1 MIRRRGGNQVIPR
14 PTQWREGES
23 PSWLA
28 NSNPGLRDHALVV
41 KALSSHV
48 VDRNVDTVEMS
59 QEWVNTARVSAVL
72 VAIVEAPEGPSVIL
86 TRRTDHLRNHPGQI
100 SFPGGRVEESESVHE
115 AAVREAH
122 EEIGL
127 LPEQVHI
134 IGELDPLTTFVSN
147 SLIIPVVARVDGV
160 PSFVIQET
168 EVARVF
174 LTPLHELTRADTYR
188 NEWWARP
195 QGDINI
201 HFFELADETVWGA
214 TGRILRQLIDV
225 VTD

>member
-1 MIRRRGGNQVIPR
+1 MIRRRGGDQVIPR
-14 PTQWREGES
+14 PMHWREGVAPE
-23 PSWLA
+23 WLG
-28 NSNPGLRDHALVV
+28 SHTVALHDMTHVLSAV
-41 KALSSHV
+41 SSHV
-48 VDRNVDTVEMS
+48 VNRNEDSSEMS
-59 QEWVNTARVSAVL
+59 QEWVATARVSAVL
-72 VAIVEAPEGPSVIL
+72 VALVDHPEGPSVIL

-127 LPEQVHI
+127 NPEDVHI

-160 PSFVIQET
+160 PTFTLQET

-174 LTPLHELTRADTYR
+174 MTPLHDLAREDTYH
-188 NEWWARP
+188 NEWWSRP

-201 HFFELADETVWGA
+201 HFFELDDETVWGA
-214 TGRILRQLIDV
+214 TGRILRQLLDV
-225 VTD
+225 VAQ

>member
-1 MIRRRGGNQVIPR
+1 
-14 PTQWREGES
+14 
-23 PSWLA
+23 
-28 NSNPGLRDHALVV
+28 
-41 KALSSHV
+41 
-48 VDRNVDTVEMS
+48 MS

-72 VAIVEAPEGPSVIL
+72 VAIVDTPDGPSVIL

-127 LPEQVHI
+127 HPDDVHI

-147 SLIIPVVARVDGV
+147 SLIIPVVARIDGN
-160 PSFVIQET
+160 PSFVREEA

-174 LTPLHELTRADTYR
+174 MTPLHELAREDTYR

-201 HFFELADETVWGA
+201 HFFELDDETVWGA
-214 TGRILRQLIDV
+214 TGRILRQVIDV
-225 VTD
+225 VTA

>member
-1 MIRRRGGNQVIPR
+1 MRRRGGDQVIPR
-14 PTQWREGES
+14 PSQWREGDA
-23 PSWLA
+23 PSWL
-28 NSNPGLRDHALVV
+28 SHDRSMLRDMQHVV
-41 KALSSHV
+41 QRLSSHSV
-48 VDRNVDTVEMS
+48 NRNVDNPEMS
-59 QEWVNTARVSAVL
+59 QEWVLTARVSAVL
-72 VAIVEAPEGPSVIL
+72 VALVDHADGPSVIL

-115 AAVREAH
+115 AAVREAQ

-127 LPEQVHI
+127 DPATVHI

-147 SLIIPVVARVDGV
+147 SLIIPVVARIDGI
-160 PSFVIQET
+160 PTFTLQEE

-174 LTPLHELTRADTYR
+174 MNPLHDLAREDTYR
-188 NEWWARP
+188 NEWWSRP

-201 HFFELADETVWGA
+201 HFFELDDETVWGA

-225 VTD
+225 VAA

>member
-1 MIRRRGGNQVIPR
+1 MTRRRGGNQVIPR
-14 PTQWREGES
+14 PTQWREGEA
-23 PSWLA
+23 PSWLT
-28 NSNPGLRDHALVV
+28 SSHPGLRDSAHIVN
-41 KALSSHV
+41 ALSSHV
-48 VDRNVDTVEMS
+48 VERNEDSVEMS
-59 QEWVNTARVSAVL
+59 QEWVITARVSAVL
-72 VAIVEAPEGPSVIL
+72 VAIVDTPEGPSVIL

-127 LPEQVHI
+127 QPEHVHI

-147 SLIIPVVARVDGV
+147 SLIIPVVARVEGIPD
-160 PSFVIQET
+160 FVIEEA

-174 LTPLHELTRADTYR
+174 MTPLHDLAREDTYR

-201 HFFELADETVWGA
+201 HFFELDDETVWGA

-225 VTD
+225 VTS

>member
-1 MIRRRGGNQVIPR
+1 VIRRRGGDQVIPR
-14 PTQWREGES
+14 PAQWRNGDA
-23 PSWLA
+23 PSWFSHDRAMLHNMSHVLSA
-28 NSNPGLRDHALVV
+28 V
-41 KALSSHV
+41 SSHV
-48 VDRNVDTVEMS
+48 VNRNEDSSEMS
-59 QEWVNTARVSAVL
+59 QEWVSTARVSAVL
-72 VAIVEAPEGPSVIL
+72 VALVDHPDGPSVIL

-127 LPEQVHI
+127 IPEHVHI

-147 SLIIPVVARVDGV
+147 SLIIPVVARVEGL
-160 PSFVIQET
+160 PTFVLQET

-174 LTPLHELTRADTYR
+174 MTPLHNLAREDTYR
-188 NEWWARP
+188 NEWWERP

-201 HFFELADETVWGA
+201 HFFELDDETVWGA

-225 VTD
+225 VAQ

>member
-23 PSWLA
+23 PSWLT
-28 NSNPGLRDHALVV
+28 SGNPELRDTAHVV
-41 KALSSHV
+41 KVLSSHIV
-48 VDRNVDTVEMS
+48 ERNEDSVEMS
-59 QEWVNTARVSAVL
+59 QEWVITARVSAVL
-72 VAIVEAPEGPSVIL
+72 VAIVDTPDGPSVIL

-127 LPEQVHI
+127 QPEHVHI

-160 PSFVIQET
+160 PDFVLEEA

-174 LTPLHELTRADTYR
+174 MTPLHDL
-188 NEWWARP
+188 AR
-195 QGDINI
+195 
-201 HFFELADETVWGA
+201 
-214 TGRILRQLIDV
+214 
-225 VTD
+225 

>member
-1 MIRRRGGNQVIPR
+1 MIRRRGGDQVIPR
-14 PTQWREGES
+14 PSQWREGDA
-23 PSWLA
+23 PSWFSHDRAFLHNMQHVLDA
-28 NSNPGLRDHALVV
+28 V
-41 KALSSHV
+41 SSHV
-48 VDRNVDTVEMS
+48 VDRNEDSSEMS
-59 QEWVNTARVSAVL
+59 QEWVATARVSAVL
-72 VAIVEAPEGPSVIL
+72 VALVEHPDGPSVIL

-127 LPEQVHI
+127 NPDSVHI

-147 SLIIPVVARVDGV
+147 SLIIPVVARIDGV
-160 PSFVIQET
+160 PSFTLQEA

-174 LTPLHELTRADTYR
+174 IAPLHDLAREDTYR
-188 NEWWARP
+188 NEWWSRP

-201 HFFELADETVWGA
+201 HFFELDDETVWGA

-225 VTD
+225 VAV

>member
-1 MIRRRGGNQVIPR
+1 MIRRRGGDQVIPR
-14 PTQWREGES
+14 PSQWREGDA
-23 PSWLA
+23 PSWLT
-28 NSNPGLRDHALVV
+28 RDRAVLHDMQHVLGAV
-41 KALSSHV
+41 SSHV
-48 VDRNVDTVEMS
+48 VNRNEDSSEMS
-59 QEWVNTARVSAVL
+59 QEWVATARVSAVL
-72 VAIVEAPEGPSVIL
+72 VALVEHPNGPSVIL

-127 LPEQVHI
+127 HPDNVHI

-147 SLIIPVVARVDGV
+147 SLIIPVVARIDGV
-160 PSFVIQET
+160 PSFTLQEA

-174 LTPLHELTRADTYR
+174 IAPLHDLAREDTYR
-188 NEWWARP
+188 NEWWSRP

-201 HFFELADETVWGA
+201 HFFELDDETVWGA

-225 VTD
+225 VAA

>member
-1 MIRRRGGNQVIPR
+1 VIRRRGGNQVIPR

-23 PSWLA
+23 PSWLT
-28 NSNPGLRDHALVV
+28 SGNPELRDTAHVV
-41 KALSSHV
+41 KALSSRIV
-48 VDRNVDTVEMS
+48 ERNEDSVEMS
-59 QEWVNTARVSAVL
+59 QEWVITARVSAVL
-72 VAIVEAPEGPSVIL
+72 VAIVDTPDGPSVIL

-127 LPEQVHI
+127 QPEHVHI

-160 PSFVIQET
+160 PDFVLEEA

-174 LTPLHELTRADTYR
+174 MTPLHDLAREDTYR

-201 HFFELADETVWGA
+201 HFFELDDETVWGA

-225 VTD
+225 VTA

>member
-14 PTQWREGES
+14 PSSWREGEE
-23 PSWLA
+23 PSWFSHDCSDTRNTPHVL
-28 NSNPGLRDHALVV
+28 N
-41 KALSSHV
+41 ALSSYV
-48 VDRNVDTVEMS
+48 VNRHEDSAEMS
-59 QEWVNTARVSAVL
+59 QQWVLTARVSAVL
-72 VAIVEAPEGPSVIL
+72 VGIVDLPDGPAVIL

-122 EEIGL
+122 EEVGL
-127 LPEQVHI
+127 DPESVHI

-147 SLIIPVVARVDGV
+147 SLIVPVVARIEGI
-160 PSFVIQET
+160 PSFILQEE
-168 EVARVF
+168 EVARVM
-174 LTPLHELTRADTYR
+174 LTPLQDLVRKDTYH

-201 HFFELADETVWGA
+201 HFFELDDETVWGA

-225 VTD
+225 VLA

>member
-1 MIRRRGGNQVIPR
+1 
-14 PTQWREGES
+14 
-23 PSWLA
+23 
-28 NSNPGLRDHALVV
+28 
-41 KALSSHV
+41 
-48 VDRNVDTVEMS
+48 
-59 QEWVNTARVSAVL
+59 
-72 VAIVEAPEGPSVIL
+72 
-86 TRRTDHLRNHPGQI
+86 
-100 SFPGGRVEESESVHE
+100 
-115 AAVREAH
+115 
-122 EEIGL
+122 
-127 LPEQVHI
+127 VHI

-174 LTPLHELTRADTYR
+174 LTPLHELARADTYR

>member
-1 MIRRRGGNQVIPR
+1 VIRRRGGNQVIPR

-23 PSWLA
+23 PSWVSS
-28 NSNPGLRDHALVV
+28 NNPGLRDHAHVV

-48 VDRNVDTVEMS
+48 VDRNENSVEMS

-72 VAIVEAPEGPSVIL
+72 VAIVDAPEGPSVIL
-86 TRRTDHLRNHPGQI
+86 TRRADHLRNHPGQI

-122 EEIGL
+122 EEINL
-127 LPEQVHI
+127 NPENVHI

-147 SLIIPVVARVDGV
+147 SLIIPVVARVDGI

-174 LTPLHELTRADTYR
+174 VTPLHELAREDTYR

-201 HFFELADETVWGA
+201 HFFELDDETVWGA
-214 TGRILRQLIDV
+214 TGRILRQVIDV
-225 VTD
+225 VTA

>member
-23 PSWLA
+23 PSWLT
-28 NSNPGLRDHALVV
+28 SGNPELRDTAHVV
-41 KALSSHV
+41 KALSSRIV
-48 VDRNVDTVEMS
+48 ERNEDSAEMS
-59 QEWVNTARVSAVL
+59 QEWVITARVSAVL
-72 VAIVEAPEGPSVIL
+72 VAIVDTPDGPSVIL

-127 LPEQVHI
+127 QPEHVHI

-160 PSFVIQET
+160 PDFVLEEA

-174 LTPLHELTRADTYR
+174 MTPLHDLAREDTYR

-201 HFFELADETVWGA
+201 HFFELDDETVWGA

-225 VTD
+225 VTA

>member
-1 MIRRRGGNQVIPR
+1 MSHVL
-14 PTQWREGES
+14 ES
-23 PSWLA
+23 
-28 NSNPGLRDHALVV
+28 
-41 KALSSHV
+41 LSSHAV
-48 VDRNVDTVEMS
+48 NRNEDSSEMS
-59 QEWVNTARVSAVL
+59 QEWVATARVSAVL
-72 VAIVEAPEGPSVIL
+72 VAVVQQPQGPSVIL

-100 SFPGGRVEESESVHE
+100 SFPGGRVEESETIHE

-127 LPEQVHI
+127 DSGSVHI

-147 SLIIPVVARVDGV
+147 SLIIPVVARVEGL
-160 PSFVIQET
+160 PHFVLQEE
-168 EVARVF
+168 EVARVM
-174 LTPLHELTRADTYR
+174 LTPLHELAREDTYR

-201 HFFELADETVWGA
+201 HFFELDDETVWGA

-225 VTD
+225 VAK

>member
-14 PTQWREGES
+14 PTQWREGDA

-28 NSNPGLRDHALVV
+28 SSHPGLRDSAHILN
-41 KALSSHV
+41 ALSSHV
-48 VDRNVDTVEMS
+48 VERNEDSVEMS
-59 QEWVNTARVSAVL
+59 QEWVITARVSAVL
-72 VAIVEAPEGPSVIL
+72 VAIVDAPEGPSVIL
-86 TRRTDHLRNHPGQI
+86 TRRTEHLRNHPGQI
-100 SFPGGRVEESESVHE
+100 SFPGGRVEEAESVHE
-115 AAVREAH
+115 AAIREAH

-127 LPEQVHI
+127 QPEHVHI

-147 SLIIPVVARVDGV
+147 SLIIPVVARVEGIPD
-160 PSFVIQET
+160 FVVEEA

-174 LTPLHELTRADTYR
+174 MTPLHDLTREDTYR

-201 HFFELADETVWGA
+201 HFFELDDETVWGA

-225 VTD
+225 VTT

>member
-1 MIRRRGGNQVIPR
+1 MIRRRGGDQVIPR
-14 PTQWREGES
+14 PSQWREGDA
-23 PSWLA
+23 PSWFAHDRAMLH
-28 NSNPGLRDHALVV
+28 NMQHVLDVV
-41 KALSSHV
+41 SSHV
-48 VDRNVDTVEMS
+48 VNCNEDSSEMS
-59 QEWVNTARVSAVL
+59 QEWVATARVSAVL
-72 VAIVEAPEGPSVIL
+72 VALIDHPEGPSVIL

-115 AAVREAH
+115 AAVREAY

-127 LPEQVHI
+127 NPDSVHI

-147 SLIIPVVARVDGV
+147 SLIIPVVARIDGV
-160 PSFVIQET
+160 PSFTLQEA

-174 LTPLHELTRADTYR
+174 IAPLHDLAREDTYR
-188 NEWWARP
+188 NEWWSRP

-201 HFFELADETVWGA
+201 HFFELDDETVWGA

-225 VTD
+225 VAQ

>member
-1 MIRRRGGNQVIPR
+1 MIRRRGGDQVIPR
-14 PTQWREGES
+14 PSQWREGDA
-23 PSWLA
+23 PSWLT
-28 NSNPGLRDHALVV
+28 RDRVV
-41 KALSSHV
+41 LHDMHHVLGAVSSHV
-48 VDRNVDTVEMS
+48 VNRNEDSSEMS
-59 QEWVNTARVSAVL
+59 QEWVATARVSAVL
-72 VAIVEAPEGPSVIL
+72 VALVEHPNGPSVIL

-127 LPEQVHI
+127 NPESVHI

-147 SLIIPVVARVDGV
+147 SLIIPVVARIDGV
-160 PSFVIQET
+160 PSFTLQEA

-174 LTPLHELTRADTYR
+174 IAPLHDLAREDTYR
-188 NEWWARP
+188 NEWWSRP

-201 HFFELADETVWGA
+201 HFFELDDETVWGA

-225 VTD
+225 VAA

>member
-1 MIRRRGGNQVIPR
+1 MNRRRGGDQVIPR
-14 PTQWREGES
+14 PSQWREGEE
-23 PSWLA
+23 PSWFSHDRAMLHDM
-28 NSNPGLRDHALVV
+28 SHVLES
-41 KALSSHV
+41 LSSHV
-48 VDRNVDTVEMS
+48 VNRNEDSSEMS
-59 QEWVNTARVSAVL
+59 QEWVATARVSAVL
-72 VAIVEAPEGPSVIL
+72 VALVEHPDGPSVIL

-127 LPEQVHI
+127 HPDNVHI

-147 SLIIPVVARVDGV
+147 SLIIPVVARIDGV
-160 PSFVIQET
+160 PSFTLQEA

-174 LTPLHELTRADTYR
+174 IAPLHDLAREDTYR
-188 NEWWARP
+188 NEWWSRP

-201 HFFELADETVWGA
+201 HFFELDDETVWGA

-225 VTD
+225 VAE

>member
-1 MIRRRGGNQVIPR
+1 M
-14 PTQWREGES
+14 
-23 PSWLA
+23 
-28 NSNPGLRDHALVV
+28 LRDMQHVLSRLSAHAVN
-41 KALSSHV
+41 
-48 VDRNVDTVEMS
+48 RNEDSVEMS
-59 QEWVNTARVSAVL
+59 QEWVATARVSAVL
-72 VAIVEAPEGPSVIL
+72 VALVDHPDGPSVIL

-122 EEIGL
+122 EEVGL
-127 LPEQVHI
+127 DPESVHI

-147 SLIIPVVARVDGV
+147 SLIIPIVARIEGV
-160 PSFVIQET
+160 PSFSIQEE

-174 LTPLHELTRADTYR
+174 MSPLHDLAREDTYR
-188 NEWWARP
+188 NEWWSRP

-201 HFFELADETVWGA
+201 HFFELDDETVWGA

-225 VTD
+225 VAV

>member
-28 NSNPGLRDHALVV
+28 SSNQKLRDHAHVL
-41 KALSSHV
+41 KALASHV
-48 VDRNVDTVEMS
+48 VDRNEDSVEMS
-59 QEWVNTARVSAVL
+59 QEWVNTARVSSVL
-72 VAIVEAPEGPSVIL
+72 VAIVETDEGPNVIL
-86 TRRTDHLRNHPGQI
+86 TRRADHLRNHPGQI
-100 SFPGGRVEESESVHE
+100 SFPGGRVEESESVHA

-127 LPEQVHI
+127 NPEHVHI

-147 SLIIPVVARVDGV
+147 SLIIPVVARVDGI
-160 PSFVIQET
+160 PSFVVQET

-174 LTPLHELTRADTYR
+174 LIPLHELAREDTYR
-188 NEWWARP
+188 NEWWGRP

-201 HFFELADETVWGA
+201 HFFELDDETVWGA

-225 VTD
+225 VTA

>member
-14 PTQWREGES
+14 PTQWREGER
-23 PSWLA
+23 PSWLT
-28 NSNPGLRDHALVV
+28 SGNPELRDTAHVV
-41 KALSSHV
+41 KALSSHIV
-48 VDRNVDTVEMS
+48 ERNEDSVEMS
-59 QEWVNTARVSAVL
+59 QEWVITARVSAVL
-72 VAIVEAPEGPSVIL
+72 VAIVDTPDGPSVIL

-122 EEIGL
+122 DEIGL
-127 LPEQVHI
+127 QPEHVHI

-160 PSFVIQET
+160 PDFVLEEA

-174 LTPLHELTRADTYR
+174 MTPLHDLAREDTYR

-201 HFFELADETVWGA
+201 HFFELDDETVWGA

-225 VTD
+225 VTA

>member
-14 PTQWREGES
+14 PTQWREGET
-23 PSWLA
+23 PSWL
-28 NSNPGLRDHALVV
+28 SSSKPELRDNAHVL

-48 VDRNVDTVEMS
+48 VERNVDSAEMS
-59 QEWVNTARVSAVL
+59 QEWVSTARVSAVL
-72 VAIVEAPEGPSVIL
+72 VAIVDTPDGPSVIL

-127 LPEQVHI
+127 QPDDVHI

-147 SLIIPVVARVDGV
+147 SLIIPIVARINGI
-160 PSFVIQET
+160 PSFVREEA

-174 LTPLHELTRADTYR
+174 MTPLHELVREDTYR

-201 HFFELADETVWGA
+201 HFFELEDETVWGA

-225 VTD
+225 VTA

>member
-28 NSNPGLRDHALVV
+28 KSNPGLHDYAHVL

-48 VDRNVDTVEMS
+48 VDRNEDSVEMS

-72 VAIVEAPEGPSVIL
+72 VAIVETDEGPQVIL
-86 TRRTDHLRNHPGQI
+86 TRRAEHLRNHPGQI

-122 EEIGL
+122 EEVNL
-127 LPEQVHI
+127 NPEHVHI

-147 SLIIPVVARVDGV
+147 SLIIPIVARVDGL

-174 LTPLHELTRADTYR
+174 LTPLHELAREDTYR

-201 HFFELADETVWGA
+201 HFFELDDETVWGA
-214 TGRILRQLIDV
+214 TGRILRQLVDV
-225 VTD
+225 VTA

>member
-23 PSWLA
+23 PSWLT
-28 NSNPGLRDHALVV
+28 SGNPELRDTAHVV
-41 KALSSHV
+41 KALSSRIV
-48 VDRNVDTVEMS
+48 ERNEDSVEMS
-59 QEWVNTARVSAVL
+59 QEWVITARVSAVL
-72 VAIVEAPEGPSVIL
+72 VAIVDTPDGPSVIL

-127 LPEQVHI
+127 QPEHVHI

-160 PSFVIQET
+160 PDFVLEEA

-174 LTPLHELTRADTYR
+174 MTPLHDLAREDTYR

-201 HFFELADETVWGA
+201 HFFELDDETVWGA

-225 VTD
+225 VTA

>member
-1 MIRRRGGNQVIPR
+1 MIRRRGGDQVIPR
-14 PTQWREGES
+14 PSQWREGDA
-23 PSWLA
+23 PSWLTHDRA
-28 NSNPGLRDHALVV
+28 VLHNMQHVLDAV
-41 KALSSHV
+41 SSHV
-48 VDRNVDTVEMS
+48 VDRNEDSSEMS
-59 QEWVNTARVSAVL
+59 QEWVATARVSAVL
-72 VAIVEAPEGPSVIL
+72 VALVEHPDGPSVIL

-127 LPEQVHI
+127 NPESVHI

-147 SLIIPVVARVDGV
+147 SLIIPVVARIDGV
-160 PSFVIQET
+160 PSFTLQEA

-174 LTPLHELTRADTYR
+174 IAPLHDLAREDTYR
-188 NEWWARP
+188 NEWWSRP

-201 HFFELADETVWGA
+201 HFFELDDETVWGA

-225 VTD
+225 VAA